1 MVTGLNVTLA
11 EYGKTLL
18 AHADFQIRPHD
29 RVAIVGPNGSG
40 KTTLLRAI
48 LGGRVSGLRL
58 APAARV
64 GVFNQDMTVLDG
76 KQSVWQTVRQV
87 SQLPDQTIRNVMGAL
102 GLPARFYPQ
111 LVSALSGG
119 ELVKL
124 QLIRIL
130 VGQYNVLMLDE
141 PTNYLDVDAL
151 DALADYLQN
160 YPGTVIFVSHDEP
173 FRQAVATRVL
183 QFETHQ
189 LVDPDK
195 VVKAPQ
201 PVEADLAVLQFKYDQ
216 LMADP
221 TSSTAAIQA
230 LRQQI
235 DRLKA

>member
-1 MVTGLNVTLA
+1 M
-11 EYGKTLL
+11 
-18 AHADFQIRPHD
+18 
-29 RVAIVGPNGSG
+29 
-40 KTTLLRAI
+40 
-48 LGGRVSGLRL
+48 SGLRL

-173 FRQAVATRVL
+173 FCQAVATRVL

-221 TSSTAAIQA
+221 TSSTATIQA
-230 LRQQI
+230 L
-235 DRLKA
+235 

>member
-1 MVTGLNVTLA
+1 MA

-18 AHADFQIRPHD
+18 AQADFQIRPHD

-40 KTTLLRAI
+40 KTTLLRVI

-130 VGQYNVLMLDE
+130 VGQYNV
-141 PTNYLDVDAL
+141 
-151 DALADYLQN
+151 
-160 YPGTVIFVSHDEP
+160 
-173 FRQAVATRVL
+173 
-183 QFETHQ
+183 
-189 LVDPDK
+189 
-195 VVKAPQ
+195 
-201 PVEADLAVLQFKYDQ
+201 
-216 LMADP
+216 
-221 TSSTAAIQA
+221 
-230 LRQQI
+230 
-235 DRLKA
+235 

>member
-1 MVTGLNVTLA
+1 
-11 EYGKTLL
+11 
-18 AHADFQIRPHD
+18 
-29 RVAIVGPNGSG
+29 
-40 KTTLLRAI
+40 
-48 LGGRVSGLRL
+48 
-58 APAARV
+58 
-64 GVFNQDMTVLDG
+64 
-76 KQSVWQTVRQV
+76 
-87 SQLPDQTIRNVMGAL
+87 MGAL

-173 FRQAVATRVL
+173 FCQAVATRVL

-189 LVDPDK
+189 LVD
-195 VVKAPQ
+195 
-201 PVEADLAVLQFKYDQ
+201 YDW
-216 LMADP
+216 LRRHE
-221 TSSTAAIQA
+221 SEYSTKI
-230 LRQQI
+230 
-235 DRLKA
+235 